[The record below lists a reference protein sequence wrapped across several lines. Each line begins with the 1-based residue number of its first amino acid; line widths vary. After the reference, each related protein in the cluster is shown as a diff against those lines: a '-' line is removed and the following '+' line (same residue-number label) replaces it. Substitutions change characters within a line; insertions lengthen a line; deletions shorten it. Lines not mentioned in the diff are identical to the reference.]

1 MNKPMKGIS
10 GSWGTLSERLLA
22 STAIK
27 IELPPSQHA
36 LMVQRKAAIERHLE
50 REGSLLSGLIRLFYQ
65 QGSVAIGATIK
76 GKTRS
81 EGFDIDIIVELM
93 VSGLTPMQILDLLY
107 VAMRGEPGSRYYDC
121 TERQTRCVTVYYSDA
136 MHIDLSPSILIDEW
150 DPRRSYIFHSK
161 PEEPRSNDYAVLTNS
176 YAFAAYYNERCPVDQ
191 SFAEEYGRRVRA
203 SDQQLAFMADAESL
217 PVPEHSTVVGG
228 KSAVTVALQLI
239 KRNRILK
246 WRSRNRRMPSSVM
259 LSCLALE
266 VAQPGRSIGENLLI
280 ISTHIL
286 GRLQRAKAAG
296 KLIHVENPCCSGD
309 CFTDRWPENFAAQD
323 LLIADMQ
330 LLLRQMAVLFDE
342 SRSFGERAKVLEEM
356 FGESVAQ
363 QVIREY
369 EHEIG
374 SVIRSGNHLLG
385 SAGGIVSAPSLR
397 AARPA
402 TKPNTF
408 YGTRWSGR

>member
-1 MNKPMKGIS
+1 
-10 GSWGTLSERLLA
+10 
-22 STAIK
+22 
-27 IELPPSQHA
+27 
-36 LMVQRKAAIERHLE
+36 
-50 REGSLLSGLIRLFYQ
+50 
-65 QGSVAIGATIK
+65 
-76 GKTRS
+76 
-81 EGFDIDIIVELM
+81 
-93 VSGLTPMQILDLLY
+93 
-107 VAMRGEPGSRYYDC
+107 
-121 TERQTRCVTVYYSDA
+121 
-136 MHIDLSPSILIDEW
+136 
-150 DPRRSYIFHSK
+150 
-161 PEEPRSNDYAVLTNS
+161 
-176 YAFAAYYNERCPVDQ
+176 
-191 SFAEEYGRRVRA
+191 
-203 SDQQLAFMADAESL
+203 
-217 PVPEHSTVVGG
+217 
-228 KSAVTVALQLI
+228 
-239 KRNRILK
+239 
-246 WRSRNRRMPSSVM
+246 MPSSVM